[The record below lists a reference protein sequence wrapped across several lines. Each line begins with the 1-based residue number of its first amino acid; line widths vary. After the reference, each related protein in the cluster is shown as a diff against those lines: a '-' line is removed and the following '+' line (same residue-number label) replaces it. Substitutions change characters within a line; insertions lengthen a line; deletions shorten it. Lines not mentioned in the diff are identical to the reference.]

1 MYSPMDISWSVV
13 VVVVPSLTAGELLVE
28 LDSADVA
35 GLVGKITT
43 RKLNFNTIRSYWRI
57 LYQASCNSITS
68 YNYIISITTKS
79 YITI

>member
-43 RKLNFNTIRSYWRI
+43 RKLNFNTIRSY
-57 LYQASCNSITS
+57 SFTGESF
-68 YNYIISITTKS
+68 TKHLV
-79 YITI
+79 TV